1 MIFRILL
8 VATVISTGW
17 FAGPA
22 RAQTFPSS
30 PFPVPTPLR
39 LEDVVTSILSQ
50 YPPLLAAQIE
60 QDVANGRLRSAQGI
74 FDFNAFSKVFGA
86 PAGYYQYGTA
96 DVGFEQFTGI
106 WGSTVFGG
114 YRYTGGDQLPQYYN
128 NRTEGDGEVRFGLD
142 FPILK
147 DGSIDKRRA
156 ALFKARLDQKLAQP
170 VIDRQRIDFVRAGSM
185 AYFNWAANG
194 QKLTISSNLLRLALN
209 RNVALTNQFEAGLL
223 PKIVLTDNQRLVVSR
238 ELSLV
243 QARRRF
249 EAASLT
255 LSLFYRDGNGAP
267 IVAPIDSVPSGFP
280 TPPELDEAQVGIA
293 SHRAMDL
300 RPELRR
306 LQINRQKLEVDV
318 RLARNQML
326 PNLNAGAMV
335 MNDFG
340 KQIYKDLVDPQVKAG
355 LEFKIPLQR
364 REARGRLDELEG
376 QLGQLTNDQRFA
388 QDRIRNEIW
397 DAFSAYRAAF
407 DQTRQTQLNV
417 TLAQELLS
425 AEASRFD
432 LGISDLL
439 ALQIRE
445 QAAFDARTL
454 DVDAAADVFRALAD
468 YRAATASDLSG
479 AVRSPAAKS
488 P

>member
-1 MIFRILL
+1 MTLRILL
-8 VATVISTGW
+8 VATLISTGW
-17 FAGPA
+17 FSDPA
-22 RAQTFPSS
+22 RGQTFPSS
-30 PFPVPTPLR
+30 PFPVPSPLR
-39 LEDVVTSILSQ
+39 LEEVVASILNQ

-60 QDVANGRLRSAQGI
+60 QDVANGRLRSAQGV

-86 PAGYYQYGTA
+86 PSGYYQYATA

-106 WGSTVFGG
+106 WGSTIFGG
-114 YRYTGGDQLPQYYN
+114 YRYTGGDALPYYYN
-128 NRTEGDGEVRFGLD
+128 NRTEAEGEVRFGLD

-156 ALFKARLDQKLAQP
+156 SLFKARLDQKLAQP
-170 VIDRQRIDFVRAGSM
+170 VIDRQRLDFVRAGSM
-185 AYFNWAANG
+185 AYFNWVANG
-194 QKLTISSNLLRLALN
+194 QKLTISSNLLRLALD
-209 RNVALTNQFEAGLL
+209 RNVALTNQFDAGLL
-223 PKIVLTDNQRLVVSR
+223 PRIVLTDNQRLVVSR
-238 ELSLV
+238 ELGLV

-255 LSLFYRDGNGAP
+255 LSLFYRDANG
-267 IVAPIDSVPSGFP
+267 APIDSVPATFP
-280 TPPELDEAQVGIA
+280 SSPELDEARVGIA

-340 KQIYKDLVDPQVKAG
+340 KAIYYDLVDPQVKAG

-364 REARGRLDELEG
+364 REARGRLAELEG
-376 QLGQLTNDQRFA
+376 QLGQLSNDQRFA

-407 DQTRQTQLNV
+407 DQTRQTRLNV

-425 AEASRFD
+425 AEASRFE

-454 DVDAAADVFRALAD
+454 DVDAAADLFRSLAD
-468 YRAATASDLSG
+468 YRAATASDLE
-479 AVRSPAAKS
+479 AMVRSNDAKAR
-488 P
+488 

>member
-1 MIFRILL
+1 
-8 VATVISTGW
+8 
-17 FAGPA
+17 
-22 RAQTFPSS
+22 
-30 PFPVPTPLR
+30 
-39 LEDVVTSILSQ
+39 
-50 YPPLLAAQIE
+50 
-60 QDVANGRLRSAQGI
+60 
-74 FDFNAFSKVFGA
+74 
-86 PAGYYQYGTA
+86 
-96 DVGFEQFTGI
+96 
-106 WGSTVFGG
+106 
-114 YRYTGGDQLPQYYN
+114 
-128 NRTEGDGEVRFGLD
+128 
-142 FPILK
+142 
-147 DGSIDKRRA
+147 
-156 ALFKARLDQKLAQP
+156 
-170 VIDRQRIDFVRAGSM
+170 
-185 AYFNWAANG
+185 
-194 QKLTISSNLLRLALN
+194 
-209 RNVALTNQFEAGLL
+209 
-223 PKIVLTDNQRLVVSR
+223 
-238 ELSLV
+238 
-243 QARRRF
+243 
-249 EAASLT
+249 
-255 LSLFYRDGNGAP
+255 
-267 IVAPIDSVPSGFP
+267 
-280 TPPELDEAQVGIA
+280 
-293 SHRAMDL
+293 
-300 RPELRR
+300 LRR

-454 DVDAAADVFRALAD
+454 DRMRHEGEQGGTEQGARGETDHVRHHALANL
-468 YRAATASDLSG
+468 RAEQQHHTGEQGAGDTGQGGEADDGNQFDHRSDIL
-479 AVRSPAAKS
+479 
-488 P
+488 

>member
-1 MIFRILL
+1 
-8 VATVISTGW
+8 
-17 FAGPA
+17 
-22 RAQTFPSS
+22 
-30 PFPVPTPLR
+30 
-39 LEDVVTSILSQ
+39 
-50 YPPLLAAQIE
+50 
-60 QDVANGRLRSAQGI
+60 
-74 FDFNAFSKVFGA
+74 
-86 PAGYYQYGTA
+86 
-96 DVGFEQFTGI
+96 
-106 WGSTVFGG
+106 
-114 YRYTGGDQLPQYYN
+114 
-128 NRTEGDGEVRFGLD
+128 
-142 FPILK
+142 
-147 DGSIDKRRA
+147 
-156 ALFKARLDQKLAQP
+156 
-170 VIDRQRIDFVRAGSM
+170 
-185 AYFNWAANG
+185 
-194 QKLTISSNLLRLALN
+194 
-209 RNVALTNQFEAGLL
+209 
-223 PKIVLTDNQRLVVSR
+223 VVSR

-267 IVAPIDSVPSGFP
+267 IVAPIDSVPPGFP

-293 SHRAMDL
+293 SHKAMDL

>member
-1 MIFRILL
+1 MIVRILL
-8 VATVISTGW
+8 VVTLLSIGW
-17 FAGPA
+17 FPGPA
-22 RAQTFPSS
+22 HGQTFSSS
-30 PFPVPTPLR
+30 PSPIPTPLR
-39 LEDVVTSILSQ
+39 LEDVVASVLNQ

-86 PAGYYQYGTA
+86 PTGYYQYGTA

-106 WGSTVFGG
+106 WGSTIFGG
-114 YRYTGGDQLPQYYN
+114 YRYTGGDTLPYYYN

-170 VIDRQRIDFVRAGSM
+170 VIDRQRLDFVRAGSM

-194 QKLTISSNLLRLALN
+194 QKLTISSNLLRLAQN
-209 RNVALTNQFEAGLL
+209 RNVALTNQFQAGLL
-223 PKIVLTDNQRLVVSR
+223 PRIVLTDNLRLVVSR

-249 EAASLT
+249 EAAALT

-267 IVAPIDSVPSGFP
+267 IVAPIESAPPTFP
-280 TPPELDEAQVGIA
+280 LAPELDESQVGIA
-293 SHRAMDL
+293 SHKAMDL

-326 PNLNAGAMV
+326 PSLNAGAMV

-340 KQIYKDLVDPQVKAG
+340 KQVYFDLVDPQVKAG

-376 QLGQLTNDQRFA
+376 QLGQLSNDQRFA

-425 AEASRFD
+425 AEESRFD

-468 YRAATASDLSG
+468 YRASTASDL
-479 AVRSPAAKS
+479 AAPVRSPASKS
-488 P
+488 R